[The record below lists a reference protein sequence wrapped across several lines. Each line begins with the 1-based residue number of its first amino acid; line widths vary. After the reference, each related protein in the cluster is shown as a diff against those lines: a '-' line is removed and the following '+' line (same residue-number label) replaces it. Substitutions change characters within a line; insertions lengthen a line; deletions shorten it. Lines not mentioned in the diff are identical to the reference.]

1 MKNKKSAAAVKA
13 LTEMDVAELRDAAS
27 IQNNIVDAAK
37 ARLADIQSELTTRF
51 ADVIKSALE
60 DEGKTHGQHTF
71 ESEGVKLTS
80 EVRATVKW
88 DSPKLELVARSLPY
102 DQVQRMFKIEFSVP
116 EKSFQSVTDNTLKD
130 KLLDARTVKYSEPK
144 FTFVS

>member
-13 LTEMDVAELRDAAS
+13 PTEMTVSELRDAAS
-27 IQNNIVDAAK
+27 IQNNIVEAAK
-37 ARLADIQSELTTRF
+37 ARLADVQSELTTRF
-51 ADVIKSALE
+51 AEVIKSALE
-60 DEGKTHGQHTF
+60 QDGKTHGQHTF
-71 ESEGVKLTS
+71 ESEGIKLTS

-88 DSPKLELVARSLPY
+88 DSTKLETIARSLPY

-116 EKSFQSVTDNTLKD
+116 EKSFQSVIDNNLRT
-130 KLLDARTVKYSEPK
+130 KLVDARTVKYSDPK